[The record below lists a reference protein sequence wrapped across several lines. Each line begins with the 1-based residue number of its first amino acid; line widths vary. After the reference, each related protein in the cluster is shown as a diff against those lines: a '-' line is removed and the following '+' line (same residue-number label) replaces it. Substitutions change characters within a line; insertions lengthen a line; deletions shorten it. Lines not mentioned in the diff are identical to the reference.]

1 MRTGADW
8 QRMAIALGAVA
19 VVIASGTG
27 LVLSVTAAPHSSISL
42 TLTIQ
47 FNPSDWYVTVT
58 PTSFQAAAH
67 SLVQFTIIN
76 YDPTTHLV
84 APNFCNVT
92 GSVGGTMHETLQG
105 TSSTGQA
112 TVFWV
117 TPQDISHTFTMIS
130 DGYAINIPI
139 PAASPSGQPSVLTF
153 SFETL
158 ATGVSTWT
166 SEATL
171 NGPHGTTGTVGGFFS
186 TT

>member
-8 QRMAIALGAVA
+8 HRMAIALGAVA

-27 LVLSVTAAPHSSISL
+27 LVLSVTSAPRSSISL
-42 TLTIQ
+42 TLTIE
-47 FNPSDWYVTVT
+47 FNPSDWYVSIS
-58 PTSFQAAAH
+58 PNSFQAAGH
-67 SLVQFTIIN
+67 SLVQFSIVK

-84 APNFCNVT
+84 AANFCNVT
-92 GSVGGTMHETLQG
+92 GTVGDIMHETLQG

-117 TPQDISHTFTMIS
+117 APQSISHTFTMES
-130 DGYAINIPI
+130 NGYTINVPI
-139 PAASPSGQPSVLTF
+139 PAASPSGAPSVVTF

-158 ATGVSTWT
+158 TTGVSTWA
-166 SEATL
+166 SEASI